1 MAIMAWKTTAVHRM
15 SAHNASPEQ
24 SPDPK
29 ALISY
34 PCRFPIKVMGERADD
49 FLAAMLAVV
58 QRFDPDMP
66 AESVEI
72 RHSSGGKYLG
82 LTLHV
87 WVTSRQQLDDVYRAL
102 SGHPRVK
109 VTL

>member
-1 MAIMAWKTTAVHRM
+1 M

-24 SPDPK
+24 SSDAN

-34 PCRFPIKVMGERADD
+34 PCRFPIKVMGEHADD
-49 FLAAMLAVV
+49 FLAEMLAVV

-66 AESVEI
+66 LESVEI
-72 RHSSGGKYLG
+72 RRSSGGKYMG

>member
-1 MAIMAWKTTAVHRM
+1 MALDTTPTEPNSGA
-15 SAHNASPEQ
+15 A
-24 SPDPK
+24 
-29 ALISY
+29 ALIRY
-34 PCRFPIKVMGERADD
+34 PCRFPIKVMGEHSDA
-49 FLAAMLAVV
+49 FLPEMLAVV
-58 QRFDPDMP
+58 RRFDPDMP

-72 RHSSGGKYLG
+72 RSSSGGKYQG

-87 WVTSRQQLDDVYRAL
+87 WVHSRSQLDDVYRAL

>member
-1 MAIMAWKTTAVHRM
+1 MPSEPLK
-15 SAHNASPEQ
+15 PEQ
-24 SPDPK
+24 QPDAS
-29 ALISY
+29 ALITY
-34 PCRFPIKVMGERADD
+34 PCRFPIKVMGERSDT
-49 FLAAMLAVV
+49 FLPEMLAVV

-66 AESVEI
+66 ADGVEI
-72 RHSSGGKYLG
+72 RHSSGGKYTG

-87 WVTSRQQLDDVYRAL
+87 WVTSRDQLDDVYRAL

>member
-1 MAIMAWKTTAVHRM
+1 MPIKPLY
-15 SAHNASPEQ
+15 PEQ
-24 SPDPK
+24 QPEAD
-29 ALISY
+29 ALITY
-34 PCRFPIKVMGERADD
+34 PCRFPIKVMGERSDT
-49 FLAAMLAVV
+49 FLSEMLAVV

-66 AESVEI
+66 ADGVEI
-72 RHSSGGKYLG
+72 RHSSGGKYTG

-87 WVTSRQQLDDVYRAL
+87 WVTSRAQLDDVYRAL

>member
-1 MAIMAWKTTAVHRM
+1 M
-15 SAHNASPEQ
+15 SAHNVTPEQ
-24 SPDPK
+24 SPDAN

-34 PCRFPIKVMGERADD
+34 PCRFPIKVMGEHGDD
-49 FLAAMLAVV
+49 FLTEMLAVV

-66 AESVEI
+66 AESVEV
-72 RHSSGGKYLG
+72 RRSGGGRYVG

-102 SGHPRVK
+102 SGHPSVK

>member
-1 MAIMAWKTTAVHRM
+1 MPIQPLH
-15 SAHNASPEQ
+15 PEQ
-24 SPDPK
+24 QPVAD
-29 ALISY
+29 ALITY
-34 PCRFPIKVMGERADD
+34 PCRFPIKVMGERSDT
-49 FLAAMLAVV
+49 FLSEMLAVV

-66 AESVEI
+66 AEGVEI
-72 RHSSGGKYLG
+72 RHSSGGKYTG

-87 WVTSRQQLDDVYRAL
+87 WVTSRAQLDDVYRAL